1 MQKQT
6 GQRSAQG
13 LPIDMHRGLR
23 SRRHAELPALSRWA
37 PRLFLSFLARAHL
50 AVHPLGIQGRGR
62 RREMR
67 LGPIRAKLRR
77 RGDQHR
83 SRTRQPAQPTR
94 RLRWAPARRV
104 DAQGNRIDPVILA
117 QAPQLRLLEG
127 LIEIRLERSRL
138 SQQRLTKRVVGVLAG
153 PGGRSRVMA
162 LPAQARRFD
171 GPEFVVVT
179 DEREHDV
186 NRGCLSRE

>member
-1 MQKQT
+1 
-6 GQRSAQG
+6 
-13 LPIDMHRGLR
+13 
-23 SRRHAELPALSRWA
+23 
-37 PRLFLSFLARAHL
+37 
-50 AVHPLGIQGRGR
+50 
-62 RREMR
+62 
-67 LGPIRAKLRR
+67 
-77 RGDQHR
+77 
-83 SRTRQPAQPTR
+83 
-94 RLRWAPARRV
+94 
-104 DAQGNRIDPVILA
+104 VILA